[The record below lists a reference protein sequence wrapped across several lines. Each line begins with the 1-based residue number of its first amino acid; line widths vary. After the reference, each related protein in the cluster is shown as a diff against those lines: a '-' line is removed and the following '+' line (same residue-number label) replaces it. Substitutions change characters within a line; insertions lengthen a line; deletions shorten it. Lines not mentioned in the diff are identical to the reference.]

1 MDIVGA
7 VVGRESDA
15 GEDDFAA
22 GVDEGGDDS
31 VEIAA
36 RVGDGDA
43 AKAVVAAKFDDDDGG
58 VEAEEVGETVDSVFG
73 GVAADAG
80 VDDFVVV
87 AAVIE
92 VDLEVVGIRVA
103 GLDAV
108 AGSDAVTEAGDDG
121 SGS

>member
-7 VVGRESDA
+7 GVGREGDA

-31 VEIAA
+31 VEVAA

-58 VEAEEVGETVDSVFG
+58 VEAEEFRKRSTPSLLVLPLTPELT
-73 GVAADAG
+73 
-80 VDDFVVV
+80 
-87 AAVIE
+87 I
-92 VDLEVVGIRVA
+92 L
-103 GLDAV
+103 
-108 AGSDAVTEAGDDG
+108 
-121 SGS
+121 